1 MPFCADI
8 SGKHLTVE
16 PMIVCSKIT
25 TANWKVAILMQAKSL
40 TALPSIEARFYRCS
54 PLRLSY
60 LKIELAGI
68 LIVMSASV
76 RSPVV
81 VHVDVMG
88 HQLMVPGPDL
98 RYAMYNPLGN
108 VRRVSIQPQAAKR
121 ESIAN
126 SLVFGAGWIPLLPCE
141 RWISVCGWVCVPEPR
156 NKEMRQRLSHGGDRQ
171 VRIPTPLLQAAPPL
185 IGSC

>member
-25 TANWKVAILMQAKSL
+25 TADWKVAILMQAKSL
-40 TALPSIEARFYRCS
+40 TALPSIEARFFRCS

-60 LKIELAGI
+60 FEIELAGI

-76 RSPVV
+76 RSPAV

-98 RYAMYNPLGN
+98 RYAMYNPLRN

-126 SLVFGAGWIPLLPCE
+126 SLVFGAGWIPLCHAKGGSLC
-141 RWISVCGWVCVPEPR
+141 VCGCVSQSPGTR
-156 NKEMRQRLSHGGDRQ
+156 RCVSAYRTVGTGRYASQHRCCRLHHR
-171 VRIPTPLLQAAPPL
+171 
-185 IGSC
+185 